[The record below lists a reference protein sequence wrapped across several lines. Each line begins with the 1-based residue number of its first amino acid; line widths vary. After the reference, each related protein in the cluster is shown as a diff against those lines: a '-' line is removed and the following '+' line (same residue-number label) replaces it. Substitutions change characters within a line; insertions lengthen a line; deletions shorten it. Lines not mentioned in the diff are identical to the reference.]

1 MGVVEVKDEDQTAL
15 KATSQISLAA
25 AAVLEAME
33 RFTVGCGCVARCECQ
48 EWDPATQPPVLGFII
63 KENIYGRCRS
73 HIGMGGIR
81 LYVPAQIFFFFSPNN
96 FAQSPLFYGSDGPL
110 FLSKWHYSSVSARTP
125 AT

>member
-81 LYVPAQIFFFFSPNN
+81 LYVPKF
-96 FAQSPLFYGSDGPL
+96 LFQQ
-110 FLSKWHYSSVSARTP
+110 HYSTAFSSMGRRPSVFYTYPQVRVRVR
-125 AT
+125 